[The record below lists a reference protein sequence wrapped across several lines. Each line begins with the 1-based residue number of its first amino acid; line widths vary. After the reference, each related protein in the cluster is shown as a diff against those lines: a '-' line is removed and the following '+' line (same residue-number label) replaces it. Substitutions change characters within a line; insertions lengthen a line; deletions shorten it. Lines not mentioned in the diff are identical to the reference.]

1 MTCIKNICDMYKKN
15 KEIFVSLRLL
25 ILFLS
30 KKEIK
35 EKKQDINQE
44 ERKTEGRKIKQIDS
58 FKF

>member
-35 EKKQDINQE
+35 EKIRWE
-44 ERKTEGRKIKQIDS
+44 IDL
-58 FKF
+58 